1 MIVTVKEQ
9 VPVVTYKEQ
18 IVERALP
25 MAVFPVQFRNYDET
39 IHIQGT
45 TVKANREYGFSFDI
59 PGQADENEDHRTL
72 LSHAGTGQRY
82 WTGSLVIEQ
91 NEDGDITNALL
102 LGPSGNAYSAMQIKP
117 VNEPCLDTL
126 HHILSSRYSLT
137 LMQGLCNGAPA

>member
-18 IVERALP
+18 EVELTLP
-25 MAVFPVQFRNYDET
+25 MAVYPVQFRNYSDT
-39 IHIQGT
+39 IHVQGT

-59 PGQADENEDHRTL
+59 PGQANENEDHRTL

-82 WTGSLVIEQ
+82 WTGSLIIEQ
-91 NEDGDITNALL
+91 SDEGEGITNALL

-117 VNEPCLDTL
+117 VNEPCLYGLGD
-126 HHILSSRYSLT
+126 IL
-137 LMQGLCNGAPA
+137 

>member
-18 IVERALP
+18 EVEHTLP
-25 MAVFPVQFRNYDET
+25 MAVFPVQFRNYSDT
-39 IHIQGT
+39 IHVQGT

-91 NEDGDITNALL
+91 NEGGDITNALL
-102 LGPSGNAYSAMQIKP
+102 LGPSGNAYSAIWVKP

-126 HHILSSRYSLT
+126 QDIL
-137 LMQGLCNGAPA
+137 